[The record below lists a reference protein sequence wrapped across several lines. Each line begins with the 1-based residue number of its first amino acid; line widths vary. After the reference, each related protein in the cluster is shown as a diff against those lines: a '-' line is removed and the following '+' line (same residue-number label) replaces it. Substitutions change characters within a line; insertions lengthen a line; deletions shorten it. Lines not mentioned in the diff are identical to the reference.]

1 MNSALA
7 KYLNRLLLQRS
18 LGALFA
24 ILGVL
29 QVLDLM
35 DATDDLLARGF
46 SLGQF
51 LKYMALR
58 APSMVQQTAPLAA
71 LIGAL
76 LTFAQL
82 ARGSEVIAMRATGAP
97 IYRIVILMLPAAAV
111 IAVIHLMTAEFL
123 APPAERNL
131 TAWMRDTRP
140 ASQAA
145 PKAKPAWFRIDGQV
159 VEIERWADGGKHL
172 YGVHLYDRDKAEAL
186 ELRTTAQEAVWA
198 PAGGWTLDKVV
209 RTQVGNDSA
218 SNSGMTTEPW
228 KTTLTPDEVVGAF
241 SPNLSIS
248 AAEAWPRLN
257 GHAPAVKPP
266 AFYRTRLQRSLAGPL
281 AAIVMLILAACAG
294 LGGTRNGQAGR
305 LMVYGLASGVLFLVV
320 DGFLTTLGQVN
331 VFPSIVGAWAA
342 PILFAAGGA
351 MALLTL
357 EG

>member
-7 KYLNRLLLQRS
+7 RYLNRLLVIRS
-18 LGALFA
+18 LGALAA

-35 DATDDLLARGF
+35 DATDDLLARNFG
-46 SLGQF
+46 LLEF

-82 ARGSEVIAMRATGAP
+82 ARGSEIIAVRATGTP
-97 IYRIVILMLPAAAV
+97 IYRIVILMLPAASV
-111 IAVIHLMTAEFL
+111 IALIHFATAEFL
-123 APPAERNL
+123 APPAERTL

-140 ASQAA
+140 ASQPA
-145 PKAKPAWFRIDGQV
+145 PTPKPAWFRIDGQV
-159 VEIERWADGGKHL
+159 VKVERWAEGGKRL
-172 YGVHLYDRDKAEAL
+172 TGVRLYDRDKAQAMT
-186 ELRTTAQEAVWA
+186 LRTTADEAVWS
-198 PAGGWTLDKVV
+198 PQGWTLSKVV
-209 RTQVGNDSA
+209 RTRVGTDSA
-218 SNSGMTTEPW
+218 TNESIASEPW

-248 AAEAWPRLN
+248 AADAWPRL
-257 GHAPAVKPP
+257 HDKAPAVKPP
-266 AFYRTRLQRSLAGPL
+266 AFYRTRLQRAVAGPL
-281 AAIVMLILAACAG
+281 AALVMLLLAACAG

-331 VFPSIVGAWAA
+331 VFPSVVGAWAA
-342 PILFAAGGA
+342 PFLFAAGGA

>member
-7 KYLNRLLLQRS
+7 RYLNRLLLQRS
-18 LGALFA
+18 LGALA
-24 ILGVL
+24 AVLGVL

-35 DATDDLLARGF
+35 DATDDLLARHFGLLEF
-46 SLGQF
+46 F
-51 LKYMALR
+51 KYMALR
-58 APSMVQQTAPLAA
+58 VPSMVQQTAPLAA

-82 ARGSEVIAMRATGAP
+82 ARGSEVIAVRATGTP
-97 IYRIVILMLPAAAV
+97 IYKIVLIMLPAAAV
-111 IAVIHLMTAEFL
+111 VALIHFAAAEFL
-123 APPAERNL
+123 APPAERTL

-140 ASQAA
+140 ASQPA
-145 PKAKPAWFRIDGQV
+145 PKAKPAWFRIDGQI
-159 VEIERWADGGKHL
+159 VEVERWSDGGKRL
-172 YGVHLYDRDKAEAL
+172 DGVRLYDRDKTDAL
-186 ELRTTAQEAVWA
+186 SLRTTADQAVWS
-198 PAGGWTLDKVV
+198 PAGGWTLAKVV
-209 RTQVGNDSA
+209 RTQVGADSA
-218 SNSGMTTEPW
+218 TNSSLASESW

-257 GHAPAVKPP
+257 GRAPAVKPP
-266 AFYRTRLQRSLAGPL
+266 AFYRTRLQRAVAGPL
-281 AAIVMLILAACAG
+281 AALVMLILAASAG

-305 LMVYGLASGVLFLVV
+305 LMVYGLASGVLYLVV

-331 VFPSIVGAWAA
+331 VFPSAVGAWAA
-342 PILFAAGGA
+342 PLLFAAGGT